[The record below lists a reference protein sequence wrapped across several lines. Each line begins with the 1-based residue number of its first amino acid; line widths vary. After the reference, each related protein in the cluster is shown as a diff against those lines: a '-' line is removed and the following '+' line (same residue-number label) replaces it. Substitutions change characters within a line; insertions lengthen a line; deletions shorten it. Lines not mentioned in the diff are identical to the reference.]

1 MVLTPVIRLGQA
13 SLDRRPASFW
23 LMALELADF
32 FDSSYVTNIAKQHLC
47 SANDLH
53 PAARLH
59 LAMQYRVDEWI
70 ERSFRALIDIPLH
83 TLTLGDIHQ
92 IGFSPYIILAET
104 KAKIA
109 EHHAF
114 CSLTPPSVEHAAD
127 CHNRASCFHS
137 WAHAWWGEA
146 GKQGVAIALVHPTRV
161 PAHIILERLPD
172 IETSWHMSLACRN
185 RTIESLV
192 ENPSVLLREEMF
204 IAKAIKELKK
214 F

>member
-1 MVLTPVIRLGQA
+1 GQA
-13 SLDRRPASFW
+13 SLDRHPASFW
-23 LMALELADF
+23 LVALELADF
-32 FDSSYVTNIAKQHLC
+32 FDSSYVMNIAKQHLC
-47 SANDLH
+47 SAKDLH

-59 LAMQYRVDEWI
+59 LVMQYRVDEWI

-83 TLTLGDIHQ
+83 SLTLGDIHQ

-109 EHHAF
+109 ERRAF

-127 CHNRASCFHS
+127 CHNPVSCFHS

-146 GKQGVAIALVHPTRV
+146 GKQGVVIVLVHPTRV
-161 PAHIILERLPD
+161 LALIILERLPD
-172 IETSWHMSLACRN
+172 IETSWHMLLACRN
-185 RTIESLV
+185 RTIKSLI